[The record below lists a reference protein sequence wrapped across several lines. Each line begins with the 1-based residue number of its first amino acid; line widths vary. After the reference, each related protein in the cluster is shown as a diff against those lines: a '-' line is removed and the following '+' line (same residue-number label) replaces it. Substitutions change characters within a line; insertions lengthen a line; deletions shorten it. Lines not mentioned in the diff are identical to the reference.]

1 MRLKILRKKEIKMST
16 IRTFLE
22 YILTA
27 LMVIVPIYLL
37 FSVRLQVSDNVVSGI
52 VYNNQNNSIFGGK
65 TLFSVRASENTVVTK
80 ENVSNFCLPPNSP
93 YIKLVNE
100 AAKDKNIKVV
110 VTSSKVFM
118 IMSSPWQC
126 VDNVKVERQ

>member
-1 MRLKILRKKEIKMST
+1 MSKIRNFLKHILIT
-16 IRTFLE
+16 
-22 YILTA
+22 
-27 LMVIVPIYLL
+27 LMIVVPIYCIL
-37 FSVRLQVSDNVVSGI
+37 SVRLQTSETIASGI

-65 TLFSVRASENTVVTK
+65 TLFSIRASENTVVTK

-100 AAKDKNIKVV
+100 AARDKNIKVV

-118 IMSSPWQC
+118 LMSSPWQC
-126 VDNVKVERQ
+126 VDNVKVERLN